1 MVNRSE
7 SSSPGGPLSSG
18 GAHCDRRRVLVVND
32 DAPLAAS
39 VRDLLLESNYEPR
52 VAMDGRQAL
61 NVLTQWPA
69 DLVILDLI
77 MPGMDGWAF
86 LGQLAHSPSIS
97 RPLVVV
103 WSVAVAEELERAR
116 GLGATECLTRTS
128 TGPQQLLD
136 TVARLLESP

>member
-1 MVNRSE
+1 MVDRTQ
-7 SSSPGGPLSSG
+7 SSIQRPLNNQQER
-18 GAHCDRRRVLVVND
+18 CDRRRVLVVND

-39 VRDLLLESNYEPR
+39 VRDLLLECNYEPR

-103 WSVAVAEELERAR
+103 WSVALKEELDRAR
-116 GLGATECLTRTS
+116 GLGATECLARGS

>member
-1 MVNRSE
+1 MVDRSQ
-7 SSSPGGPLSSG
+7 STSLGSPLSSG
-18 GAHCDRRRVLVVND
+18 GERCDHRRVLVVND
-32 DAPLAAS
+32 DAALAAS
-39 VRDLLLESNYEPR
+39 VRDLLLECNYEPR

-86 LGQLAHSPSIS
+86 LGQLAHSPSTN

-103 WSVAVAEELERAR
+103 WSVALKEELDRAR
-116 GLGATECLTRTS
+116 GLGATECLARGS